1 MIQPQQE
8 PEEEKQGTVTH
19 SQMAVPTHLVTCPI
33 SGLIME
39 NPVCVN
45 EKDYEREAILKYATS
60 HANKDP
66 DGKLVTEIKP
76 SSQMVKEMCKMAME
90 Q

>member
-1 MIQPQQE
+1 
-8 PEEEKQGTVTH
+8 
-19 SQMAVPTHLVTCPI
+19 MAVPTHLVTCPI

-45 EKDYEREAILKYATS
+45 GKDYERAAILKYAT
-60 HANKDP
+60 ANKNMDP

-76 SSQMVKEMCKMAME
+76 SSQMVQELCKMAIE
-90 Q
+90 